1 MYNLILKEL
10 ILSMMW
16 NPVTV
21 YIFQKLNTLSS
32 IVPTP
37 PNEGVK
43 KRKVLGELYSTIE
56 RQLYCVITTVSM
68 RLHVEADRSKR

>member
-1 MYNLILKEL
+1 
-10 ILSMMW
+10 MW

-21 YIFQKLNTLSS
+21 YILQKLNTLSS
-32 IVPTP
+32 IIPTP
-37 PNEGVK
+37 PNEGAK